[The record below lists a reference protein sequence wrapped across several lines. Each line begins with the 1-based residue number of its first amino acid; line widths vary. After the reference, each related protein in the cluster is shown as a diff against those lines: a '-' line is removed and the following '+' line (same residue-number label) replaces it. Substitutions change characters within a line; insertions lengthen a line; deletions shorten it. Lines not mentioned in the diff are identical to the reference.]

1 MLNAPFCPIKQ
12 KLRKKQSE
20 VSMVKIPQHKVT
32 NIGWLLSLGASPLPA
47 ATQSLIRNYRS
58 IRWHIFPDIICIGV
72 HQTHTSIRCWF
83 TNCSI
88 CIHRACNWKFM
99 MILATA
105 GWVTVYSGVERV
117 SSTIMSYV
125 FFISINIIPAIFLLT
140 NAESSMGRTG
150 IIVSGGARERFD

>member
-1 MLNAPFCPIKQ
+1 MWPRSKVWIRAYEASIQ
-12 KLRKKQSE
+12 TAAT
-20 VSMVKIPQHKVT
+20 KVT
-32 NIGWLLSLGASPLPA
+32 NIGFLFTESVSLPA